1 MKKKT
6 KSLLITNEAKPALL
20 TNKLATFTCNLLPKQ
35 CRIETLEGR
44 NYTVV
49 PMVILTEGVHA
60 GSSGPVY
67 YPPEELSKTP
77 EVWNHKPVV
86 VYHPEMN
93 GQGISA
99 CDPVV
104 INTQKVG
111 LMMNT
116 KWSKN
121 KLTSEA
127 WLEQERADVVDPR
140 VMAAVTANEM
150 MELSTG
156 VFTDIEPTAGEWKG
170 EAYSGIARN
179 YRPDHLALLPDKIG
193 ACSIADGAG
202 LLRNQEGQPKELA
215 VALRKVLHQM
225 GFTSNEMSFDN
236 IRENLGM
243 ELRKKFNVKSGP
255 DYSGPYLWVENVYS
269 NFVIY
274 EFDGKLFRIGYT
286 SSDTGATL
294 SADKPVEVKRV
305 TEYRTVEGAFV
316 GNQDQQSKKPMN
328 KKELVDK
335 IIGNSSGWTEGD
347 REDLMTMKEE
357 RLARLA
363 SSVTVAPPAPATPPA
378 TTNKETAT
386 PAPASA
392 PANVIP
398 MPAAVT
404 NAPQT
409 VDDYIRNAPAGVQD
423 VLRNSLDMHN
433 EEKARLVDLIVA
445 NKQNGFS
452 KEELGNKPLGELKK
466 LANLAAP
473 AEQVARPVNYSGMA
487 PTPSTNAK
495 VEAPLSIPTINFDAP
510 AKKAS

>member
-1 MKKKT
+1 MKKKS
-6 KSLLITNEAKPALL
+6 KSLLVINDETPALV
-20 TNKLATFTCNLLPKQ
+20 KGDRMVSFVCNLLPKQ
-35 CRIETLEGR
+35 CRLDTLEGR

-49 PMVILTEGVHA
+49 PMVILTEGVHS

-67 YPPEELSKTP
+67 YPPEELSKYP
-77 EVWNHKPVV
+77 ESWNHKPLV
-86 VYHPEMN
+86 VYHPTMN

-116 KWSKN
+116 KWDKN
-121 KLTSEA
+121 RLKAEA
-127 WLEQERADVVDPR
+127 WIEQERADIVDPR

-156 VFTDIEPTAGEWKG
+156 VFLDIEPTAGEWKG
-170 EAYSGIARN
+170 EKYTGIARN

-202 LLRNQEGQPKELA
+202 LLRNQEGQPKELTM
-215 VALRKVLHQM
+215 ALRKVLQQM

-236 IRENLGM
+236 IRNDLGTQ
-243 ELRKKFNVKSGP
+243 LRKKFNISPDSGP
-255 DYSGPYLWVENVYS
+255 FLWVENVYS

-286 SSDTGATL
+286 SSDTLGVVLGTE
-294 SADKPVEVKRV
+294 KPVEVKRV

-316 GNQDQQSKKPMN
+316 GNQDQGKQTPMN

-335 IIGNSSGWTEGD
+335 IIGNSTGWAESD

-357 RLARLA
+357 RLNRLA
-363 SSVTVAPPAPATPPA
+363 SKPA
-378 TTNKETAT
+378 TTNKETT
-386 PAPASA
+386 VPAPAPAPAVVPAPA

-398 MPAAVT
+398 MPAPAKPVT
-404 NAPQT
+404 MEE
-409 VDDYIRNAPAGVQD
+409 YIAAAPAGVQD
-423 VLRNSLDMHN
+423 VLRNSLEMHN
-433 EEKARLVDLIVA
+433 EEKVRLIGLITE
-445 NKQNGFS
+445 NKSNIFT

-466 LANLAAP
+466 LACLVATP
-473 AEQVARPVNYSGMA
+473 EQVTRPANYSGMA

-495 VEAPLSIPTINFDAP
+495 VEAPLTIPTINFGEN
-510 AKKAS
+510 KKAS